1 MHRWTHQTICSLW
14 ADDALEVPAE
24 VKSVVAVVDSSSFL
38 AKSQANE
45 LLAKQLLFANLVVL
59 NKIVG

>member
-1 MHRWTHQTICSLW
+1 LW